1 MRRPLLAR
9 CGCTRLSGVLAQG
22 FPQKKAAGVSI
33 LRSLSHL
40 LSPAYLAQD
49 LTSFPHCLTLLPLE
63 SCHGPGFL
71 GKSKDRSSED
81 NSVWDHGKAVVI
93 WKNHEQILTGMGCGT
108 GKFDSDIGRKVGT
121 RARLSRKAGGSRGL
135 GQGISSEPQRR
146 QPGSSRD
153 VGSQSWWLQS
163 RRPKLATCPEVPRPA
178 LSNLLCTMER

>member
-81 NSVWDHGKAVVI
+81 TVS
-93 WKNHEQILTGMGCGT
+93 GT
-108 GKFDSDIGRKVGT
+108 MAR
-121 RARLSRKAGGSRGL
+121 RLSFGKIMNKFL
-135 GQGISSEPQRR
+135 
-146 QPGSSRD
+146 PGWD
-153 VGSQSWWLQS
+153 VGQVSLT
-163 RRPKLATCPEVPRPA
+163 LI
-178 LSNLLCTMER
+178 